1 MPAATLNRLALCI
14 SLGLSVAALLLVLS
28 GFAMKPQPDE
38 GAAAHLFQIDVVL
51 VAPAVLLFLATSDWA
66 QPLKIARK
74 LMAPA
79 ITMALAFASLYYLE
93 HFYYPHP

>member
-1 MPAATLNRLALCI
+1 M
-14 SLGLSVAALLLVLS
+14 
-28 GFAMKPQPDE
+28 
-38 GAAAHLFQIDVVL
+38 
-51 VAPAVLLFLATSDWA
+51 LLFLATSDWA